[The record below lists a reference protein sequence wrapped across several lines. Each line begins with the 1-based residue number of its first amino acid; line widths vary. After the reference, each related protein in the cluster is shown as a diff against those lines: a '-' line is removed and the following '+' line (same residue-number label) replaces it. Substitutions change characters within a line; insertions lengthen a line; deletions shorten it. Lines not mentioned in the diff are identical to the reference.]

1 MDGHHDLDSTGE
13 EHDADRNSTADYSRK
28 SKAKRTLDDQHRN
41 TRVKTVCLEDEC
53 ARWCFRGDPC
63 VIDET
68 KIKCLLSPDERNDS
82 TLMRNLVHGKELSS
96 KLHPL
101 VFDTAECD
109 APDAV
114 RLRSLPYFSQLQA
127 DSTEGKSQYQSL
139 THEQKLIVAVGV
151 RDLFFALSNGSLG
164 EHERC
169 ILDGMVWILH
179 DPLESVRVSGMTV
192 SFHPSANFKVI
203 KFIEALDDKLGQ
215 NAVRHFA
222 QVATIPKLF
231 AVFVDPVE
239 LSYHNFE
246 NIIPLDDWFESML
259 EKQQHRRLHLSFAN
273 LNQPEKHRNVFS
285 CKLEGLSST
294 MLKEILSLNL
304 YAAPLNKGKR
314 GGDRFIFSSSIL
326 SRALTEAL
334 RTSDVLQ
341 EIGGGRLSL
350 SFEFV
355 NYIFRCNRFAPSDAN
370 FESHLDTP
378 YYDRAR
384 SQVSKYTLLIYLSA
398 GYNEPVLRVQDV
410 DLNSVEEMTCVIFDQ
425 KYEHEGRPYLDG
437 DKIFL
442 RTELV
447 FKDNQLQ
454 HNHQIAELF
463 TEACYMT
470 GQSIFDAELASYA
483 HECFERANSLHWGV
497 ERSSTRP
504 PVYLH
509 KEFQGIQFMTNGH
522 CYWFPRSNGIHAKDC
537 ALVAVLDYFNCKV
550 DEESFHS
557 MSFSN
562 TVRKDFNSVD
572 DIWDM
577 LFSGACGS
585 SRPFTRLSETAI
597 ESLMKKSRDPS
608 KPFVGQLED
617 WDGDPEELE
626 EMEFE
631 EDGDGCCP
639 FHSYPM
645 FNPWKSKDVM
655 EAYEQCCKY
664 TRDKLLGSPLLLL
677 NHEVVLNDSVIKIE
691 GDKIY
696 FLQECDGKVLPPI
709 NFAACWGDEPDPPA
723 FIALQAGIDAPKLI
737 IPPITLHEYPRG
749 YQLGLDYFRNDWMVH
764 VDDQRMIPVPKVS
777 DEPFPE
783 RTDIPFLEHVSEP
796 TKDIRKLINEYRDD
810 KSESTES
817 VRSVSDT

>member
-334 RTSDVLQ
+334 RTSDV
-341 EIGGGRLSL
+341 G
-350 SFEFV
+350 
-355 NYIFRCNRFAPSDAN
+355 
-370 FESHLDTP
+370 
-378 YYDRAR
+378 
-384 SQVSKYTLLIYLSA
+384 
-398 GYNEPVLRVQDV
+398 
-410 DLNSVEEMTCVIFDQ
+410 
-425 KYEHEGRPYLDG
+425 
-437 DKIFL
+437 
-442 RTELV
+442 
-447 FKDNQLQ
+447 
-454 HNHQIAELF
+454 
-463 TEACYMT
+463 
-470 GQSIFDAELASYA
+470 
-483 HECFERANSLHWGV
+483 
-497 ERSSTRP
+497 
-504 PVYLH
+504 
-509 KEFQGIQFMTNGH
+509 
-522 CYWFPRSNGIHAKDC
+522 
-537 ALVAVLDYFNCKV
+537 VLDRSRGCL
-550 DEESFHS
+550 
-557 MSFSN
+557 
-562 TVRKDFNSVD
+562 RP
-572 DIWDM
+572 
-577 LFSGACGS
+577 LS
-585 SRPFTRLSETAI
+585 S
-597 ESLMKKSRDPS
+597 
-608 KPFVGQLED
+608 
-617 WDGDPEELE
+617 
-626 EMEFE
+626 
-631 EDGDGCCP
+631 
-639 FHSYPM
+639 H
-645 FNPWKSKDVM
+645 
-655 EAYEQCCKY
+655 
-664 TRDKLLGSPLLLL
+664 
-677 NHEVVLNDSVIKIE
+677 
-691 GDKIY
+691 
-696 FLQECDGKVLPPI
+696 
-709 NFAACWGDEPDPPA
+709 
-723 FIALQAGIDAPKLI
+723 
-737 IPPITLHEYPRG
+737 
-749 YQLGLDYFRNDWMVH
+749 
-764 VDDQRMIPVPKVS
+764 
-777 DEPFPE
+777 
-783 RTDIPFLEHVSEP
+783 
-796 TKDIRKLINEYRDD
+796 
-810 KSESTES
+810 
-817 VRSVSDT
+817 